1 MSKGALILLLG
12 LVTAFLPF
20 TGFPSDVKILIAV
33 LAGFLLMGLGFMVR
47 QERLW
52 LLRALSGERT
62 TDAYTENSAAYRTPS
77 RDEV

>member
-20 TGFPSDVKILIAV
+20 TGFPADIKMAIAV
-33 LAGFLLMGLGFMVR
+33 VSGLLLMGLGFLVR

-52 LLRALSGERT
+52 LIRAVSGERK
-62 TDAYTENSAAYRTPS
+62 TDAYTENGAAYRS
-77 RDEV
+77 AQREEA